1 MSSFCSIEALVGTL
15 DTLDSDEN
23 ARLVALY
30 DHEEVQLE
38 QTPAVTLTLTS
49 LARSALSLRK
59 VLNLLWCNS
68 YFVDCRQVSTSYL
81 PVISPHPR
89 VAVLP

>member
-38 QTPAVTLTLTS
+38 QTPAVTLTS

-81 PVISPHPR
+81 PVISPHSR